1 MSWRGAAYET
11 KSRGQARPAN
21 AGPSRT
27 RRPDEPISSI
37 EDNSQ
42 QSEERDSVRS
52 STPSVSVNTP
62 DGSETRFP
70 NTSLQNPSSALPE
83 QDDAENVSH
92 RFQGLRLG
100 THSSPSSSQGLDLG
114 SMRAALPSV
123 ESASPRQTPLLLA
136 GGSPASF
143 GGRRRR
149 SSSVDIRP
157 YNVRDEVP
165 PQDRFHNSEFQ
176 RAFAH
181 AKSLMGRLTEVLGSS
196 TLPLEPDSVIRSL
209 RDKAEELSHFR
220 CPPTRTVGLV
230 GDSGAGKS
238 SLLNSLLDFHGL
250 ARTSNSG
257 AACTCVVTE
266 YRHHDSADFVVDVVV
281 FTEDELQDQFR
292 NMVHAYRYNYFHSAD
307 MESQEERLHW
317 ADQAKLASDTFK
329 AMFGDRFTADLLCS
343 VNSETRIVRTLLRW
357 AVDSSPI
364 RDIDKHAV
372 KNSLEDCSEL
382 LMKLTSDHGAAH
394 GPAHWP
400 YIKNIS
406 VHLDS
411 YIVSKGLVLVDLPG
425 LRDLNSARRNI
436 TERYLLDCD
445 EIFIICP
452 IGRAVTDEGVMN
464 VVERARQA
472 RLSNISIICTK
483 SDQIRADEAQ
493 RDWRGAQAAEIQRRK
508 DLLATAEGELA
519 KIREPLDEL
528 NDLDDLF
535 EEEEIQKARLYER
548 LERKG
553 AEIENI
559 KFELQRY
566 MITERNAL
574 VESEL
579 QALYRDKIP
588 GGVLYVFCASNT
600 LYWDKR
606 NLRSRVRAL
615 PFLEL
620 SGIVAIRRHCM
631 ALVSESQ
638 LRAASK
644 YLRDD
649 IPNLLSN
656 IKLWVRT
663 GLESADAG
671 RKQAVQKAISLF
683 GDRLRTALVGN
694 SSPLDDL
701 SQALIDTF
709 DDRVYQRRQIARWTE
724 GAVQAGQVWSSV
736 TTYAAFCRQYGT
748 YTTAAVGYHC
758 WNEEAMKTMNG
769 DLAHPWDNLQEE
781 VQRLLHNTRVAISE
795 TQDRVVS
802 RYLDIALQDF
812 PDSIHPLRNA
822 LKSRRRILV
831 GDVEELG
838 AAFEAEVSK
847 LRTKALS
854 GLRTSYFGESME
866 LSYWKANCEHG
877 PGSWAR
883 KKGIINGTLGNEQL
897 FRELMRKFKCN
908 FGELATQLD
917 SDVLASVE
925 EYLEDI
931 ENTLDMIRSE
941 NVVQESERDPEFKAR
956 VAHEADELE
965 KAMEYGVKPVLR
977 ELGLD

>member
-1 MSWRGAAYET
+1 
-11 KSRGQARPAN
+11 
-21 AGPSRT
+21 
-27 RRPDEPISSI
+27 
-37 EDNSQ
+37 
-42 QSEERDSVRS
+42 
-52 STPSVSVNTP
+52 
-62 DGSETRFP
+62 
-70 NTSLQNPSSALPE
+70 
-83 QDDAENVSH
+83 
-92 RFQGLRLG
+92 
-100 THSSPSSSQGLDLG
+100 
-114 SMRAALPSV
+114 MRAALPSV

-136 GGSPASF
+136 GGSPASS

-149 SSSVDIRP
+149 SSSVDTRP
-157 YNVRDEVP
+157 YNVRDEAP

-176 RAFAH
+176 QAFAH
-181 AKSLMGRLTEVLGSS
+181 AKSLMGRLTGVLGSS

-230 GDSGAGKS
+230 GGSGVGKS
-238 SLLNSLLDFHGL
+238 SLLNSLLDFRGL
-250 ARTSNSG
+250 ARTSNGG

-266 YRHHDSADFVVDVVV
+266 YRHHDHANFVVDVVV
-281 FTEDELQDQFR
+281 FTEDELRDQFH
-292 NMVHAYRYNYFHSAD
+292 NMVHAYRYNYSQSSE
-307 MESQEERLHW
+307 MESQEERQHW

-329 AMFGDRFTADLLCS
+329 AMFGDQFIPNSLCWG
-343 VNSETRIVRTLLRW
+343 NSETRIVRTLLRW

-364 RDIDKHAV
+364 RDTDKHVVGA
-372 KNSLEDCSEL
+372 SLEDCSEL
-382 LMKLTSDHGAAH
+382 LMRLSSDYGAAG
-394 GPAHWP
+394 GPAYWP
-400 YIKNIS
+400 YIKKIS

-411 YIVSKGLVLVDLPG
+411 HILSKGLVLVDLPG

-436 TERYLLDCD
+436 TERYLLECD
-445 EIFIICP
+445 EIFVICP
-452 IGRAVTDEGVMN
+452 IGRAITDEGVMN

-472 RLSNISIICTK
+472 RLSNISIICTM
-483 SDQIRADEAQ
+483 SDNIRADEAQ
-493 RDWRGAQAAEIQRRK
+493 RDWKGAQAAEIQRWK
-508 DLLATAEGELA
+508 DLLGTAERELA

-528 NDLDDLF
+528 KDLEDLF
-535 EEEEIQKARLYER
+535 EEEEIEKARLYER

-553 AEIENI
+553 AEIANI

-606 NLRSRVRAL
+606 DLRSRVRAL

-656 IKLWVRT
+656 IKLWVQT

-671 RKQAVQKAISLF
+671 RKQAVQEAISLF
-683 GDRLRTALVGN
+683 GNRLRTALVGN

-701 SQALIDTF
+701 SRALIDTF
-709 DDRVYQRRQIARWTE
+709 DDKVYQRRQIARWTE
-724 GAVQAGQVWSSV
+724 GAVQAGQVWSSWHHS
-736 TTYAAFCRQYGT
+736 TYAAFCRQYGT

-758 WNEEAMKTMNG
+758 WNEEAMKIMNG
-769 DLAHPWDNLQEE
+769 DLAHPWDNLHEE
-781 VQRLLHNTRVAISE
+781 AQRLLHNNRMAISE

-802 RYLDIALQDF
+802 RYLEAPLQIEIALRDF

-822 LKSRRRILV
+822 LRSRRRILV

-838 AAFEAEVSK
+838 AAFEAEISK
-847 LRTKALS
+847 LRTNALS

-866 LSYWKANCEHG
+866 SSYWRANCEHG

-897 FRELMRKFKCN
+897 FRELMRRFKSN
-908 FGELATQLD
+908 FGELATQLE
-917 SDVLASVE
+917 SDVMVSVQK
-925 EYLEDI
+925 YLEDI

-956 VAHEADELE
+956 VAQEADELE
-965 KAMEYGVKPVLR
+965 NTMEYGVKPVLR